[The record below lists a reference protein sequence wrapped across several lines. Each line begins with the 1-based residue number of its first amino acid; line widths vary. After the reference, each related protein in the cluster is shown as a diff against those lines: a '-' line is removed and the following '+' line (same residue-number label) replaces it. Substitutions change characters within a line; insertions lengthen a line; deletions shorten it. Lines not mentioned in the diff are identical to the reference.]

1 MLGMRRG
8 RRKSGPRGMSFELGC
23 MRWAGLGQSS
33 TDVYLSKIPRE
44 N

>member
-8 RRKSGPRGMSFELGC
+8 RGKSGPREMSFELGC
-23 MRWAGLGQSS
+23 VRWAGLGPSS
-33 TDVYLSKIPRE
+33 TDVYLSKIPSE